1 MIERLQGDIDRL
13 QREKK
18 LLKLQHEESEKA
30 SETLA
35 TRNQQLQDRNS
46 IYEQSHEAN
55 KRALERKERQFEE
68 LKEEVRREK
77 VKAAQAEEQARL
89 AATNEDKW
97 REQANQAKAIAS
109 QRESEYDTIVAC
121 RNMDNDRHQA
131 GLNRIKRDYVAL
143 IEQREDD
150 LEKHKKLEII
160 AEQQK
165 QTISQLEELTQRLST
180 NFRAYRTEIDTAI
193 ADLRRGCDSKDTAL
207 ADQLREMT
215 AVTGE
220 MRWVMNVEKEVN
232 HRPVRPYEPP
242 AELHSA
248 EPPTPRSPSKF
259 MFNVDVKGKHRRKG
273 STKVS
278 K

>member
-1 MIERLQGDIDRL
+1 VIERLQGDIDRL